1 MELKSAFASA
11 LRHVRTKRHLT
22 QEDFSISSSR
32 TNISLLE
39 RAKTIPTLEKL
50 EHLCSVLKVHPMTLM
65 AICYAAKEGISVE
78 TLMGRV
84 LAEAQEFDGAMD
96 HSIFSGMPGTSVK

>member
-1 MELKSAFASA
+1 MELKSAFARA
-11 LRHVRTKRHLT
+11 LRHVRTQRHLT

-50 EHLCSVLKVHPMTLM
+50 EHLCVVLNVHPMTLM
-65 AICYAAKEGISVE
+65 ALCYAAKEGISVE
-78 TLMGRV
+78 TLIGGV
-84 LAEAQEFDGAMD
+84 LAEAQEFEVAMD
-96 HSIFSGMPGTSVK
+96 PSGFSGMPSTSAQ